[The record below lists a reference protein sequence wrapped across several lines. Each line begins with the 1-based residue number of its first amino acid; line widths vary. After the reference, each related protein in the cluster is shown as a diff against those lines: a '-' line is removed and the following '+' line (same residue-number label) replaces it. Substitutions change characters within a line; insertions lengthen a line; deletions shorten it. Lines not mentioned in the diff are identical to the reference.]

1 MSKIKLLIDLVESIR
16 STADCLESIAK
27 AMDGDDRSPEETKTT
42 QQQEPAKVTAV
53 THEKIR
59 ELAVK
64 LSRKGKREE
73 IKRLIEQYGVKNVTA
88 IADDDLESFYSEL
101 AAMEAQ

>member
-1 MSKIKLLIDLVESIR
+1 MSRIKLLLNLINDVRAVANDLQSMADAMASDES
-16 STADCLESIAK
+16 SATS
-27 AMDGDDRSPEETKTT
+27 
-42 QQQEPAKVTAV
+42 PAKVPAV

-64 LSRKGKREE
+64 LSRNGKREE

-101 AAMEAQ
+101 AAMEVQ

>member
-1 MSKIKLLIDLVESIR
+1 MSRIKLLLNLINDIRAVVNDLQSMADAMASDES
-16 STADCLESIAK
+16 SATSQEK
-27 AMDGDDRSPEETKTT
+27 AP
-42 QQQEPAKVTAV
+42 AV

-64 LSRKGKREE
+64 LSRNGKREE

-101 AAMEAQ
+101 AAMEVQ

>member
-1 MSKIKLLIDLVESIR
+1 MMRIQLLFEVISDIRNLADGLDALAQSIEDNDNQPKTEIHAESHNR
-16 STADCLESIAK
+16 KSTI
-27 AMDGDDRSPEETKTT
+27 
-42 QQQEPAKVTAV
+42 

-73 IKRLIEQYGVKNVTA
+73 IQRLIEQYGVTNVTA

-101 AAMEAQ
+101 AAMEVE